1 MRFVFSEKVAREF
14 FHSRTKTKKFS
25 DRVFRRDKPRFF
37 SMCKERQ

>member
-1 MRFVFSEKVAREF
+1 SVPAREF